1 MLGLY
6 DGVVWIT
13 HNYFGPTSVTITIPY
28 NPGLIEYYKALVNSE
43 DSFSI

>member
-1 MLGLY
+1 MLAYMMGLS
-6 DGVVWIT
+6 GSHT
-13 HNYFGPTSVTITIPY
+13 TTLAQRTVTITIPY